1 MTHVRLPRPLSSYFA
16 FGEDET
22 DGTRRRFGLY
32 FPFRRNDDQVE
43 GMRWVW
49 SIDAA
54 ELERIGPEGV
64 AQRRQVETERFVA
77 MIEWWLRHS
86 DNVLVGDDAIPLM
99 VRRSR
104 LKTLAAAPQMPPEA
118 PPAAPAELP
127 PDAPAAVP
135 DPPTALPACRA
146 M

>member
-1 MTHVRLPRPLSSYFA
+1 MTYVRLPRPLSSYFA

-32 FPFRRNDDQVE
+32 FPFRRSDDQVE

-49 SIDAA
+49 SMDAA
-54 ELERIGPEGV
+54 ELERVGPEGV
-64 AQRRQVETERFVA
+64 AVRRQVETERFVA
-77 MIEWWLRHS
+77 IIEWWLRHS
-86 DNVLVGDDAIPLM
+86 DNVLVGDDAIPCM

-104 LKTLAAAPQMPPEA
+104 LKALAAEPQSPPDA
-118 PPAAPAELP
+118 TPAAPEATSPEV
-127 PDAPAAVP
+127 PATVP
-135 DPPTALPACRA
+135 EPATVLPARRA